1 MIATAEPSK
10 QAITS
15 FRTKLS
21 VTMMLVVS
29 GMTALGLYLAQRT
42 VGTTAERDLQQ
53 NFQAQLSSLHG
64 LEELRHAALAER
76 CRVLSEKPRIHAAL
90 EDNALDLL
98 YPSAEDELRDLME
111 GEEPTTEQ
119 TASTIHA
126 RFYRFLD
133 GTGAVLPPTNLKDVG
148 VINIAVEAQ
157 LALAQLPEK
166 QQSGYLSHRDGGSDR
181 VDEIIAFPIF
191 STETGE
197 IISALVVGFKPLE
210 IVPKS
215 DDAGIKSGIWVNG
228 RLHLASLSQ
237 SELGALGNEIT
248 RALTRSDSVQNNFTV
263 RVNGAPHLLFYKRL
277 NPGSLFPPA
286 YEICLYPLA
295 SAVAQL
301 HRLRWQIGGAGGL
314 LLLGGFVASHFVAV
328 RFSKPVEKLALD
340 SEQNR
345 AQRRLAEA
353 ALISTS
359 EKLKRST
366 RYSADASHQ
375 LKTPVTVLRAGI
387 ESLLSREDFDA
398 AVYEELSA
406 LLHQTHRLTGVIE
419 DLLLLSRMDSGHLQ
433 IKSEAVDLSELIGEW
448 LDDLA
453 TLLDQVDM
461 RIEKKLP
468 AKIYVVGERRY
479 TSLIVQN
486 LLENAGKYN
495 RAGGRIKIE
504 AQEKNGEVVVTVG
517 NTGEPIASSEQ
528 EHIFERFHRGPE
540 KSASGHGLGLS
551 LARQLARLHGGDL
564 RLVHSGD
571 DWTEF
576 EIRFPAAQPA
586 ADGGS
591 QTCMKPLLR
600 ALSLWLF
607 VGNAGALEIDDFL
620 DRLDNALTFSAF
632 QHNIQARLSVTI
644 DLEDYQF
651 DQPAPELIDSKI
663 EKLFN
668 PRLTLFLDTQ
678 LGKQVYFF
686 AQSRLDRRFDPS
698 NHGAAVRLDEYAL
711 RLTPWEDG
719 RFCFTIGKLG

>member
-1 MIATAEPSK
+1 MISPATAYAKEV
-10 QAITS
+10 TS
-15 FRTKLS
+15 FRTKLAL
-21 VTMMLVVS
+21 TIMLVVS
-29 GMTALGLYLAQRT
+29 AVTVVVIYLGEGRVTAN
-42 VGTTAERDLQQ
+42 AERYLRQK
-53 NFQAQLSSLHG
+53 FQAELSSLDS
-64 LEELRHAALAER
+64 LQELRNATLAER

-98 YPSAEDELRDLME
+98 YPSAKDELRDLME
-111 GEEPTTEQ
+111 GEEPSSEQ
-119 TASTIHA
+119 AASTLHA

-133 GTGAVLPPTNLKDVG
+133 GAGAVLPPPNLKDVG
-148 VINIAVEAQ
+148 VINTAAEAQ

-166 QQSGYLSHRDGGSDR
+166 QQSGYLSHPDGGSDR

-215 DDAGIKSGIWVNG
+215 AAAGIRSGIWVNR

-237 SELGALGNEIT
+237 SELEALGNEIT

-433 IKSEAVDLSELIGEW
+433 IKSETVNLGELIKEW
-448 LDDLA
+448 LDDLG
-453 TLLDQVDM
+453 TLLDQVEVK
-461 RIEKKLP
+461 IEKKLP

-495 RAGGRIKIE
+495 RPGGRIKVE
-504 AQEKNGEVVVTVG
+504 AEEKNGEVVVTVG
-517 NTGEPIASSEQ
+517 NTGEAIAPSEQ
-528 EHIFERFHRGPE
+528 QHIFERFHRGSE

-551 LARQLARLHGGDL
+551 LARQLTRLHGGDL
-564 RLVHSGD
+564 RLVRSGD

-591 QTCMKPLLR
+591 
-600 ALSLWLF
+600 
-607 VGNAGALEIDDFL
+607 
-620 DRLDNALTFSAF
+620 
-632 QHNIQARLSVTI
+632 
-644 DLEDYQF
+644 
-651 DQPAPELIDSKI
+651 
-663 EKLFN
+663 
-668 PRLTLFLDTQ
+668 
-678 LGKQVYFF
+678 
-686 AQSRLDRRFDPS
+686 
-698 NHGAAVRLDEYAL
+698 
-711 RLTPWEDG
+711 
-719 RFCFTIGKLG
+719 

>member
-15 FRTKLS
+15 FRAKLS

-42 VGTTAERDLQQ
+42 VGSTAERDLQQ

-111 GEEPTTEQ
+111 GEEPSSEQ
-119 TASTIHA
+119 AASTLHA

-133 GTGAVLPPTNLKDVG
+133 GTGAVLPPPNLKDVG
-148 VINIAVEAQ
+148 VINTAVEAQ

-166 QQSGYLSHRDGGSDR
+166 QQSGYLSHPDSGRGR

-191 STETGE
+191 ST
-197 IISALVVGFKPLE
+197 
-210 IVPKS
+210 
-215 DDAGIKSGIWVNG
+215 
-228 RLHLASLSQ
+228 
-237 SELGALGNEIT
+237 
-248 RALTRSDSVQNNFTV
+248 
-263 RVNGAPHLLFYKRL
+263 
-277 NPGSLFPPA
+277 A

-495 RAGGRIKIE
+495 RTGGRIKIE

-517 NTGEPIASSEQ
+517 NTGEPIAPSEQ
-528 EHIFERFHRGPE
+528 EHIFERFHRGSE

-551 LARQLARLHGGDL
+551 LARQLARLHDGDL

-591 QTCMKPLLR
+591 
-600 ALSLWLF
+600 
-607 VGNAGALEIDDFL
+607 
-620 DRLDNALTFSAF
+620 
-632 QHNIQARLSVTI
+632 
-644 DLEDYQF
+644 
-651 DQPAPELIDSKI
+651 
-663 EKLFN
+663 
-668 PRLTLFLDTQ
+668 
-678 LGKQVYFF
+678 
-686 AQSRLDRRFDPS
+686 
-698 NHGAAVRLDEYAL
+698 
-711 RLTPWEDG
+711 
-719 RFCFTIGKLG
+719 

>member
-1 MIATAEPSK
+1 MISPATAYSK
-10 QAITS
+10 EVTS
-15 FRTKLS
+15 FRTKLALTIMLIVS
-21 VTMMLVVS
+21 AVTVVVIYL
-29 GMTALGLYLAQRT
+29 GEGRVTAN
-42 VGTTAERDLQQ
+42 AERDLRQK
-53 NFQAQLSSLHG
+53 FQAELSSLDS
-64 LEELRHAALAER
+64 LQELRNATLAER

-98 YPSAEDELRDLME
+98 YPSAKDELRDLME
-111 GEEPTTEQ
+111 GEEPSSEQ
-119 TASTIHA
+119 AASTLHA

-133 GTGAVLPPTNLKDVG
+133 GAGAVLPPPNLKDVG
-148 VINIAVEAQ
+148 VINTAAEAQ

-166 QQSGYLSHRDGGSDR
+166 QQSGYVSHPDGGSDR

-277 NPGSLFPPA
+277 NPSSLFPPA

-295 SAVAQL
+295 SAVAQV
-301 HRLRWQIGGAGGL
+301 HRLQWQIGGAGGL

-359 EKLKRST
+359 EKLKRYT

-375 LKTPVTVLRAGI
+375 LKTPVTVLRAGL
-387 ESLLSREDFDA
+387 ESLLSRDDFDA

-433 IKSEAVDLSELIGEW
+433 IKSETVNLGELIDEW

-468 AKIYVVGERRY
+468 AKIYVVGEKRY

-495 RAGGRIKIE
+495 RSGGRIKIE

-517 NTGEPIASSEQ
+517 NTGEAIAPSEQ
-528 EHIFERFHRGPE
+528 EHIFERFHRGSE

-564 RLVHSGD
+564 RLVRSAN

-576 EIRFPAAQPA
+576 EVRFSVAQPSP
-586 ADGGS
+586 DGG
-591 QTCMKPLLR
+591 
-600 ALSLWLF
+600 
-607 VGNAGALEIDDFL
+607 G
-620 DRLDNALTFSAF
+620 
-632 QHNIQARLSVTI
+632 
-644 DLEDYQF
+644 
-651 DQPAPELIDSKI
+651 
-663 EKLFN
+663 
-668 PRLTLFLDTQ
+668 
-678 LGKQVYFF
+678 
-686 AQSRLDRRFDPS
+686 
-698 NHGAAVRLDEYAL
+698 
-711 RLTPWEDG
+711 
-719 RFCFTIGKLG
+719 